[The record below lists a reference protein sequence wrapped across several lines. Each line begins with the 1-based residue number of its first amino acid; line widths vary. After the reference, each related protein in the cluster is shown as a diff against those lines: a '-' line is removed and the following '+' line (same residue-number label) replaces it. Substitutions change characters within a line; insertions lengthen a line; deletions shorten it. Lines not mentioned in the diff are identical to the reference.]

1 MRLLLVEDERGLCDA
16 LRALLTREHYTLD
29 TATDGQSGLDD
40 ALTGIYDLILLDV
53 MLPRMDGITVLHRLR
68 GAGVNTPVLMLTA
81 KAELEDKITGL
92 DAGADD
98 YLTKPFET
106 GELLARIRAMTRRR
120 GDMVEDALTFGDVTL
135 DHKLCEVRREG
146 ASVKL
151 GRKEF
156 LLLETLMLN
165 SSQIVTRAYL
175 TEKVWGFEDTAEYN
189 NLEVYVSFVR
199 RKLAFVGSKVQIRAT
214 RGVGYS
220 LEAGE

>member
-199 RKLAFVGSKVQIRAT
+199 RKLAFVGSTVQIRAT